1 MGTHPIFE
9 SDFDCLTEKWR
20 ALRGLKTHLPDDE
33 YNQVRRILYGKD
45 CKELNLVEAEKM
57 AAENNFEFKAYS
69 MVDNTN
75 QEQNRARNLVKIGLI
90 QNTIH
95 AETTAPVQVQFAAIW
110 ARIEKMIDAAA
121 AAGVNVL

>member
-1 MGTHPIFE
+1 MESFE
-9 SDFDCLTEKWR
+9 SVEKS
-20 ALRGLKTHLPDDE
+20 LKTHLPDDE

-69 MVDNTN
+69 MVDNTS

-90 QNTIH
+90 QVLKHFFEFFIKLNLEYNSRRNNGTGSS
-95 AETTAPVQVQFAAIW
+95 AICSDLG
-110 ARIEKMIDAAA
+110 A
-121 AAGVNVL
+121 N

>member
-1 MGTHPIFE
+1 MESFE
-9 SDFDCLTEKWR
+9 SVEKS
-20 ALRGLKTHLPDDE
+20 LKTHLPDDE

-75 QEQNRARNLVKIGLI
+75 REQSRSRNLVKIGLI
-90 QNTIH
+90 QVV
-95 AETTAPVQVQFAAIW
+95 TTLIRTFYKNEI
-110 ARIEKMIDAAA
+110 
-121 AAGVNVL
+121 